1 MSVAE
6 SSTLSDEA
14 VTVSALNRYTFCPRL
29 FHLMYVQGR
38 WEENEHT
45 EEGKDAHRRVDRI
58 DHLLPEAR
66 VGTGSEGEDEGADTG
81 TETAGEVE
89 GDPPPEIARSVSL
102 GCETLGLT
110 GKLDLV
116 SADPEGGE
124 AIPVETKK
132 SRTPN
137 TPERSYPPER
147 VQLMAQ
153 GLLLRAHGYR
163 SDHGYL
169 YFAGSRQR
177 VRVEFTP
184 ELESETRAT
193 LAAVRAARN
202 AATMPPPLED
212 SPKCWGCSLCGI
224 CLPDETNALKFDGE
238 PGDELGDDA
247 GEELG
252 DEDAALVGL
261 KGAVAGGFDEDPATI
276 AGAERSETFAGSGT
290 SATAIPADPGQRTAD
305 QARHSG
311 PDVRRLFP
319 ARDRAMPFY
328 VQEQG
333 ARVGKS
339 GERLAVTKERETV
352 GGARLREVSQLVL
365 MGNVQVSAQA
375 LHLMMEKG
383 IPVVHF
389 STGGW
394 FHGISHGIGIENAYA
409 RAAQYEAAA
418 DPARCV
424 LFAKALVRAKAGNQ
438 RALLL
443 RNGSGRER
451 DLAVSALAEALKR
464 REEMPE
470 SLAGLLGWEGRAA
483 SLYFS
488 AFSSMLKTG
497 ALPDFQFANRN
508 RRPPKDPVNAMLSF
522 AYALLAKE
530 CLVALWGEGLDPW
543 WGLYHQARHGR
554 PALALDLMEPFR
566 PVVADSVVLTAINTG
581 MVGPRDFVANAN
593 GCAMKPNG
601 RKAFLRAWEQR
612 LDQLYTHP
620 EFDYRCSWRT
630 ILRIQARL
638 LARWLRGDIPR
649 VPWPVVR

>member
-1 MSVAE
+1 MAVAV
-6 SSTLSDEA
+6 SSTLPDDW
-14 VTVSALNRYTFCPRL
+14 VTVDMLAQQAYCARR

-45 EEGKDAHRRVDRI
+45 EAGKDAHRRVDRI
-58 DHLLPEAR
+58 DHLLPEAK
-66 VGTGSEGEDEGADTG
+66 VESGEEETNSKPPEDEG
-81 TETAGEVE
+81 V

-102 GCETLGLT
+102 GCDELGLL

-132 SRTPN
+132 GRTPN
-137 TPERSYPPER
+137 TPNRCYPPER
-147 VQLMAQ
+147 IQLMAQ

-163 SDHGYL
+163 SGHGYV

-177 VRVEFTP
+177 VRVEFTA
-184 ELESETRAT
+184 ELEGETRGIIA
-193 LAAVRAARN
+193 AARE
-202 AATMPPPLED
+202 ARSSMTMPPPLEE

-224 CLPDETNALKFDGE
+224 CLPDETNALR
-238 PGDELGDDA
+238 GDEESASPVSDD
-247 GEELG
+247 
-252 DEDAALVGL
+252 
-261 KGAVAGGFDEDPATI
+261 GGID
-276 AGAERSETFAGSGT
+276 ETFEDSLESSDSVASFSNRG
-290 SATAIPADPGQRTAD
+290 PLTAD
-305 QARHSG
+305 QAGQSG

-339 GERLAVTKERETV
+339 GERLTVMKEKETV

-418 DPARCV
+418 DPTRCV
-424 LFAKALVRAKAGNQ
+424 CFTKAIVRAKASNQ

-451 DLAVSALAEALKR
+451 DLAVSALAKELKR
-464 REEMPE
+464 HEEMPD
-470 SLAGLLGWEGRAA
+470 SLAGILGWEGRAA

-488 AFSSMLKTG
+488 AFSTMLKTG
-497 ALPDFQFANRN
+497 ALPNFQFVNRN

-543 WGLYHQARHGR
+543 WGLYHQPRHGR

-566 PVVADSVVLTAINTG
+566 PIIADSVVLTAINTG
-581 MVGPRDFVANAN
+581 MVGPRDFIANAN

>member
-1 MSVAE
+1 MGNAVSSNLPEDWATVDMVAQQ
-6 SSTLSDEA
+6 A
-14 VTVSALNRYTFCPRL
+14 YCARR
-29 FHLMYVQGR
+29 FHLMYVEGR
-38 WEENEHT
+38 WEDNAHT
-45 EEGKDAHRRVDRI
+45 IEGKDAHRRIDRI
-58 DHLLPEAR
+58 DHLLPEVKISR
-66 VGTGSEGEDEGADTG
+66 GEIDNGIDAANEND
-81 TETAGEVE
+81 AGV
-89 GDPPPEIARSVSL
+89 DQPPEIARSVSL
-102 GCETLGLT
+102 GCDELGLM

-132 SRTPN
+132 GLVPN
-137 TPERSYPPER
+137 TPERTYPAER

-153 GLLLRAHGYR
+153 GLLLRSHGYR
-163 SDHGYL
+163 SGHGYV

-177 VRVEFTP
+177 VKVEFTL
-184 ELESETRAT
+184 ELEAETRA
-193 LAAVRAARN
+193 LISAARLSRGS
-202 AATMPPPLED
+202 TVMPPPLED

-224 CLPDETNALKFDGE
+224 CLPDETNALRS
-238 PGDELGDDA
+238 DDT
-247 GEELG
+247 E
-252 DEDAALVGL
+252 
-261 KGAVAGGFDEDPATI
+261 
-276 AGAERSETFAGSGT
+276 SGT
-290 SATAIPADPGQRTAD
+290 RTEGEVPEEQVGDIENIADSQVEPETVENGQ
-305 QARHSG
+305 SVG
-311 PDVRRLFP
+311 PDVRRLFA

-339 GERLAVTKERETV
+339 GARLTVTKDKETV
-352 GGARLREVSQLVL
+352 GGARLLEVSQLILV
-365 MGNVQVSAQA
+365 GNVQVSSQA

-394 FHGISHGIGIENAYA
+394 FHGMSHGIGIENAYA
-409 RAAQYEAAA
+409 RVAQYAAA
-418 DPARCV
+418 ANPARCV
-424 LFAKALVRAKAGNQ
+424 EFAGALVRAKAGNQ
-438 RALLL
+438 RAFLL
-443 RNGSGRER
+443 RNGSGAQR
-451 DLAVSALAEALKR
+451 DHAVAALADALRKR
-464 REEMPE
+464 DELPDN
-470 SLAGLLGWEGRAA
+470 LPGLLGWEGQSAA
-483 SLYFS
+483 LYFS

-497 ALPDFQFANRN
+497 ALPDFQFATRN
-508 RRPPKDPVNAMLSF
+508 RRPPKDPVNALLSF
-522 AYALLAKE
+522 AYAMLAKE

-566 PVVADSVVLTAINTG
+566 PIIADSVVITAINTG
-581 MVGPRDFVANAN
+581 MVGPRDFVSNAN
-593 GCAMKPNG
+593 GCALQPNG

>member
-1 MSVAE
+1 MAVAV
-6 SSTLSDEA
+6 SSNLPEDW
-14 VTVSALNRYTFCPRL
+14 VTVDMVNRHTFCPRL

-45 EEGKDAHRRVDRI
+45 LEGKDVHRRVDRI
-58 DHLLPEAR
+58 DHLLPEAKSP
-66 VGTGSEGEDEGADTG
+66 TGGEVDEGGLGEAAPEDKGEGES
-81 TETAGEVE
+81 
-89 GDPPPEIARSVSL
+89 PPEIARSVSL
-102 GCETLGLT
+102 GCEELGIM

-124 AIPVETKK
+124 AVPVETKK
-132 SRTPN
+132 SRVPN

-147 VQLMAQ
+147 IQLMAQ

-163 SDHGYL
+163 SEHGYL

-177 VRVEFTP
+177 VRIEFTP
-184 ELESETRAT
+184 ELETETRDIIA
-193 LAAVRAARN
+193 AARV
-202 AATMPPPLED
+202 ARGSVIMPPPLED

-224 CLPDETNALKFDGE
+224 CLPDETNALRSDDEARPATPPIEESKEGSEENSVGESDGE
-238 PGDELGDDA
+238 A
-247 GEELG
+247 
-252 DEDAALVGL
+252 
-261 KGAVAGGFDEDPATI
+261 
-276 AGAERSETFAGSGT
+276 
-290 SATAIPADPGQRTAD
+290 
-305 QARHSG
+305 G
-311 PDVRRLFP
+311 PDVRRLFA

-339 GERLAVTKERETV
+339 GERLTVTKERETV
-352 GGARLREVSQLVL
+352 GGARLLEVSQLIL
-365 MGNVQVSAQA
+365 MGNVQVSSQA

-424 LFAKALVRAKAGNQ
+424 RFARELVRAKAGNQ
-438 RALLL
+438 RAFLL
-443 RNGSGRER
+443 RNGSGPER
-451 DLAVSALAEALKR
+451 DRAVASLADALKR
-464 REEMPE
+464 KDDMPDN
-470 SLAGLLGWEGRAA
+470 LAGMLGWEGRAA
-483 SLYFS
+483 ALYFS

-497 ALPDFQFANRN
+497 SLPDFQFAHRN
-508 RRPPKDPVNAMLSF
+508 RRPPKDPVNALLSF
-522 AYALLAKE
+522 AYAMLAKE

-566 PVVADSVVLTAINTG
+566 PIIADSVVLTAINTG
-581 MVGPRDFVANAN
+581 MVGPRDFVVNAN
-593 GCAMKPNG
+593 GCALQPNG

>member
-1 MSVAE
+1 MGNAV
-6 SSTLSDEA
+6 SSTLPEDWA
-14 VTVSALNRYTFCPRL
+14 TVDMVAQHAYCPRR
-29 FHLMYVQGR
+29 FHLMYVEGR
-38 WEENEHT
+38 WEDNEHT
-45 EEGKDAHRRVDRI
+45 EEGKDVHRRVDRI
-58 DHLLPEAR
+58 DHLLPESRIASGDDE
-66 VGTGSEGEDEGADTG
+66 VSEVAEKGDSD
-81 TETAGEVE
+81 

-102 GCETLGLT
+102 GSDELGLL

-163 SDHGYL
+163 SEHGYL

-177 VRVEFTP
+177 VRVEFTQ

-193 LAAVRAARN
+193 IDAVRKARN
-202 AATMPPPLED
+202 ATTMPPPLED

-224 CLPDETNALKFDGE
+224 CLPDETNALRSDTEAETGLTGDTEEVEGGITDGF
-238 PGDELGDDA
+238 
-247 GEELG
+247 EE
-252 DEDAALVGL
+252 AAL
-261 KGAVAGGFDEDPATI
+261 A
-276 AGAERSETFAGSGT
+276 AGSIPSCN
-290 SATAIPADPGQRTAD
+290 SATV
-305 QARHSG
+305 G

-339 GERLAVTKERETV
+339 GERLTVVKEKETV

-424 LFAKALVRAKAGNQ
+424 RFASGLVRAKAGNQ

-443 RNGSGRER
+443 RNGSGRDR
-451 DLAVSALAEALKR
+451 DVAVSSLADALKR
-464 REEMPE
+464 KSDMPE
-470 SLAGLLGWEGRAA
+470 SLPGLLGWEGRAA
-483 SLYFS
+483 ALYFS

-497 ALPDFQFANRN
+497 ALPDFQFASRN
-508 RRPPKDPVNAMLSF
+508 RRPPKDPVNALLSF

-566 PVVADSVVLTAINTG
+566 PVIADSVVLTAINTG
-581 MVGPRDFVANAN
+581 MVGPRDFIANAN
-593 GCAMKPNG
+593 GCALKPNG

>member
-1 MSVAE
+1 MGNAV
-6 SSTLSDEA
+6 SSTLPEDWA
-14 VTVSALNRYTFCPRL
+14 TVDMVAQHAYCPRR
-29 FHLMYVQGR
+29 FHLMYVEGR
-38 WEENEHT
+38 WEDNEHT
-45 EEGKDAHRRVDRI
+45 EEGKDVHRRVDRI
-58 DHLLPEAR
+58 DHLLPESRISSDDDEVSEAAEKE
-66 VGTGSEGEDEGADTG
+66 GS
-81 TETAGEVE
+81 E

-102 GCETLGLT
+102 GSDELGLL

-184 ELESETRAT
+184 ELESESKAT
-193 LAAVRAARN
+193 IDAVRKARS
-202 AATMPPPLED
+202 ATTMPPPLED

-224 CLPDETNALKFDGE
+224 CLPDETNALRSDTE
-238 PGDELGDDA
+238 GDFGLTINS
-247 GEELG
+247 
-252 DEDAALVGL
+252 DEMEG
-261 KGAVAGGFDEDPATI
+261 GITGGFDEAAFAVSTI
-276 AGAERSETFAGSGT
+276 PSSDSGT
-290 SATAIPADPGQRTAD
+290 A
-305 QARHSG
+305 G

-339 GERLAVTKERETV
+339 GERLTIVKEKETV

-375 LHLMMEKG
+375 LHLLMEKG

-409 RAAQYEAAA
+409 RVAQYEAAA

-424 LFAKALVRAKAGNQ
+424 RFASGLIHAKAGNQ

-451 DLAVSALAEALKR
+451 NVAVSSLADALKR
-464 REEMPE
+464 KSDMPD
-470 SLAGLLGWEGRAA
+470 SLPGLLGWEGRAA
-483 SLYFS
+483 ALYFS

-497 ALPDFQFANRN
+497 ELPEFHFGARN
-508 RRPPKDPVNAMLSF
+508 RRPPKDPVNALLSF

-566 PVVADSVVLTAINTG
+566 PVIADSVVLTAINTG
-581 MVGPRDFVANAN
+581 MVGPRDFIANAN
-593 GCAMKPNG
+593 GCALKPNG

>member
-1 MSVAE
+1 
-6 SSTLSDEA
+6 
-14 VTVSALNRYTFCPRL
+14 
-29 FHLMYVQGR
+29 MYQEGR
-38 WEENEHT
+38 WEDNSHT
-45 EEGKDAHRRVDRI
+45 LEGKDIHRRVDRI
-58 DHLLPEAR
+58 DHLLPEAMISR
-66 VGTGSEGEDEGADTG
+66 DHDDERAEPSAASVDEGED
-81 TETAGEVE
+81 
-89 GDPPPEIARSVSL
+89 PPEIARSVSL
-102 GCETLGLT
+102 GCEELGLT

-132 SRTPN
+132 SQVPN

-147 VQLMAQ
+147 IQLMAQ

-177 VRVEFTP
+177 VRVDFTE
-184 ELESETRAT
+184 ELEAETRAT
-193 LAAVRAARN
+193 IAAVRLAMN
-202 AATMPPPLED
+202 ASTMPPPLED

-224 CLPDETNALKFDGE
+224 CLPDETHALRS
-238 PGDELGDDA
+238 DA
-247 GEELG
+247 EHASEAGG
-252 DEDAALVGL
+252 FAAIP
-261 KGAVAGGFDEDPATI
+261 GGFDEDLSPSESVLLPALENPDGTPEARRKPDSG
-276 AGAERSETFAGSGT
+276 AGR
-290 SATAIPADPGQRTAD
+290 
-305 QARHSG
+305 
-311 PDVRRLFP
+311 DVRRLFP

-339 GERLAVTKERETV
+339 GERLTVVKDRETI
-352 GGARLREVSQLVL
+352 GGARLREVSQLIL

-394 FHGISHGIGIENAYA
+394 FHGISHGLGIENAYA

-418 DPARCV
+418 DPARRHV
-424 LFAKALVRAKAGNQ
+424 FAKALIRAKAGNQ

-443 RNGSGRER
+443 RNGSGQER
-451 DLAVSALAEALKR
+451 DRAVSALADALKR
-464 REEMPE
+464 RSEMPE
-470 SLAGLLGWEGRAA
+470 TLEGLLGWEGRAA
-483 SLYFS
+483 ALYFS

-497 ALPDFQFANRN
+497 ALPDFQFSSRN
-508 RRPPKDPVNAMLSF
+508 RRPPKDPVNALLSF

-566 PVVADSVVLTAINTG
+566 PVIADSVVLTAINTG
-581 MVGPRDFVANAN
+581 MVGARDFIANAN
-593 GCAMKPNG
+593 GCALKPNG

-638 LARWLRGDIPR
+638 VVRWLRSDIPR